1 MNTKKTFFT
10 LLKNAH
16 VIAPEDLGV
25 KDILVAGEKIAMIGE
40 GLSLPAVYDCEV
52 VDCEGNYVVPGF
64 IDSHVHLIG
73 GGGEGGYATR
83 TPEIQLTD
91 ITTSGVTTVLGLLG
105 TDGVTRHVASLLAKA
120 RGLEDEGITAYIY
133 SGSYEIPTPTIT
145 GSVRNDIILI
155 DKVIGTGEIAM
166 CDHRSSQSPKE
177 AYQQITAEARVGGM
191 LSGKAGVV
199 NMHLGD
205 GEDGL
210 KMLYEITKNGE
221 IPKTQ
226 IIPTHVNRNKRLFK
240 EAIEWAKQGGIMDV
254 TSSVS
259 PETGSSHSVKSSE
272 AVKQALEAGVNIE
285 NITMS
290 SDGNG
295 SMPIFDEAGNNI
307 GVGVASQISILNEF
321 RDMVQKE
328 NIAITDAI
336 KIITSNI
343 AKFTKLY
350 PRKGCLANNSDA
362 DILVLDKDLQLQ
374 HVWARGTH
382 MVENGKPIVFG
393 TFEKDNRRYAIKSGR
408 KIYHF
413 LFINIFKHNKLI
425 LLFI

>member
-259 PETGSSHSVKSSE
+259 PESGSSHSVKSSE

-362 DILVLDKDLQLQ
+362 DILVLNKDLQLQ

-393 TFEKDNRRYAIKSGR
+393 TFEKR
-408 KIYHF
+408 K
-413 LFINIFKHNKLI
+413 
-425 LLFI
+425 

>member
-328 NIAITDAI
+328 NIAITDAV

-393 TFEKDNRRYAIKSGR
+393 TFEKR
-408 KIYHF
+408 
-413 LFINIFKHNKLI
+413 
-425 LLFI
+425 

>member
-40 GLSLPAVYDCEV
+40 GLSLPAIYDCEV

-321 RDMVQKE
+321 RDMMQKE

-393 TFEKDNRRYAIKSGR
+393 TFEKR
-408 KIYHF
+408 
-413 LFINIFKHNKLI
+413 
-425 LLFI
+425 

>member
-25 KDILVAGEKIAMIGE
+25 KDILIAGEKIAMIGE

-259 PETGSSHSVKSSE
+259 PESGSSHSVKSSE

-393 TFEKDNRRYAIKSGR
+393 TFEKR
-408 KIYHF
+408 K
-413 LFINIFKHNKLI
+413 
-425 LLFI
+425 

>member
-40 GLSLPAVYDCEV
+40 GLSLPAIYDCEV

-393 TFEKDNRRYAIKSGR
+393 TFEKR
-408 KIYHF
+408 
-413 LFINIFKHNKLI
+413 
-425 LLFI
+425 

>member
-210 KMLYEITKNGE
+210 KMLYEIIKNGE

-259 PETGSSHSVKSSE
+259 PESGSSHSVKSSE

-393 TFEKDNRRYAIKSGR
+393 TFEKR
-408 KIYHF
+408 
-413 LFINIFKHNKLI
+413 
-425 LLFI
+425 

>member
-350 PRKGCLANNSDA
+350 PRKGCLANSSDA

-393 TFEKDNRRYAIKSGR
+393 TFEKR
-408 KIYHF
+408 
-413 LFINIFKHNKLI
+413 
-425 LLFI
+425 

>member
-16 VIAPEDLGV
+16 VIVPEDLGV

-393 TFEKDNRRYAIKSGR
+393 TFEKR
-408 KIYHF
+408 
-413 LFINIFKHNKLI
+413 
-425 LLFI
+425 

>member
-259 PETGSSHSVKSSE
+259 PESGSSHSVKSSE

-382 MVENGKPIVFG
+382 MIVFVFFFVFV
-393 TFEKDNRRYAIKSGR
+393 TFV
-408 KIYHF
+408 F
-413 LFINIFKHNKLI
+413 LL
-425 LLFI
+425 

>member
-259 PETGSSHSVKSSE
+259 PESGSSHSVKSSE
-272 AVKQALEAGVNIE
+272 AIKQALEAGVNIE

-393 TFEKDNRRYAIKSGR
+393 TFEKR
-408 KIYHF
+408 
-413 LFINIFKHNKLI
+413 
-425 LLFI
+425 

>member
-40 GLSLPAVYDCEV
+40 SLSLLAVYDCEV

-259 PETGSSHSVKSSE
+259 PESGSSHSVKSSE

-393 TFEKDNRRYAIKSGR
+393 TFEKR
-408 KIYHF
+408 
-413 LFINIFKHNKLI
+413 
-425 LLFI
+425 

>member
-83 TPEIQLTD
+83 TPEVQLTD

-259 PETGSSHSVKSSE
+259 PESGSSHSVKSSE

-393 TFEKDNRRYAIKSGR
+393 TFEKR
-408 KIYHF
+408 
-413 LFINIFKHNKLI
+413 
-425 LLFI
+425 

>member
-240 EAIEWAKQGGIMDV
+240 EVIEWAKQGGIMDI

-259 PETGSSHSVKSSE
+259 PESGSSHSVKSSE

-393 TFEKDNRRYAIKSGR
+393 TFEKR
-408 KIYHF
+408 
-413 LFINIFKHNKLI
+413 
-425 LLFI
+425 

>member
-52 VDCEGNYVVPGF
+52 VDCKGNYVVPGF

-259 PETGSSHSVKSSE
+259 PESGSSHSVKSSE

-393 TFEKDNRRYAIKSGR
+393 TFEKR
-408 KIYHF
+408 
-413 LFINIFKHNKLI
+413 
-425 LLFI
+425 

>member
-240 EAIEWAKQGGIMDV
+240 EAIERAKQGGIMDV

-393 TFEKDNRRYAIKSGR
+393 TFEKR
-408 KIYHF
+408 
-413 LFINIFKHNKLI
+413 
-425 LLFI
+425 

>member
-155 DKVIGTGEIAM
+155 DKVIGIGEIAM

-259 PETGSSHSVKSSE
+259 PESGSSHSVKSSE

-393 TFEKDNRRYAIKSGR
+393 TFEKR
-408 KIYHF
+408 
-413 LFINIFKHNKLI
+413 
-425 LLFI
+425 

>member
-1 MNTKKTFFT
+1 MNTKKTFLT

-40 GLSLPAVYDCEV
+40 GLSLPAIYDCEV

-105 TDGVTRHVASLLAKA
+105 TDGVTRHVTSLLAKA

-259 PETGSSHSVKSSE
+259 PESGSSHSVKSSE

-393 TFEKDNRRYAIKSGR
+393 TFEKR
-408 KIYHF
+408 
-413 LFINIFKHNKLI
+413 
-425 LLFI
+425 

>member
-25 KDILVAGEKIAMIGE
+25 KNILVAGEKIAMIGE

-259 PETGSSHSVKSSE
+259 PESGSSHSVKSSE
-272 AVKQALEAGVNIE
+272 AVKQALEAGINIE

-393 TFEKDNRRYAIKSGR
+393 TFEKR
-408 KIYHF
+408 K
-413 LFINIFKHNKLI
+413 
-425 LLFI
+425 

>member
-40 GLSLPAVYDCEV
+40 GLSLPAIYDCEV

-240 EAIEWAKQGGIMDV
+240 EAIEWAKQGGIMDI

-259 PETGSSHSVKSSE
+259 PESGSSHSAKSSE

-393 TFEKDNRRYAIKSGR
+393 TFEKR
-408 KIYHF
+408 
-413 LFINIFKHNKLI
+413 
-425 LLFI
+425 

>member
-40 GLSLPAVYDCEV
+40 GLSLPAVYDSEV

-259 PETGSSHSVKSSE
+259 PESGSSHSVKSSE

-393 TFEKDNRRYAIKSGR
+393 TFEKR
-408 KIYHF
+408 
-413 LFINIFKHNKLI
+413 
-425 LLFI
+425 

>member
-226 IIPTHVNRNKRLFK
+226 IIPTHVNRNKHLFK
-240 EAIEWAKQGGIMDV
+240 EAIEWVKQGGIMDV

-259 PETGSSHSVKSSE
+259 PESGSSHSVKSSE

-393 TFEKDNRRYAIKSGR
+393 TFEKR
-408 KIYHF
+408 
-413 LFINIFKHNKLI
+413 
-425 LLFI
+425 

>member
-105 TDGVTRHVASLLAKA
+105 TDGVTRHVASLLARA

-321 RDMVQKE
+321 RDMLQKE

-393 TFEKDNRRYAIKSGR
+393 TFEKR
-408 KIYHF
+408 
-413 LFINIFKHNKLI
+413 
-425 LLFI
+425 

>member
-240 EAIEWAKQGGIMDV
+240 EAIEWTKQGGIMDI

-259 PETGSSHSVKSSE
+259 PESGSSHSVKSSE

-393 TFEKDNRRYAIKSGR
+393 TFEKR
-408 KIYHF
+408 
-413 LFINIFKHNKLI
+413 
-425 LLFI
+425 

>member
-105 TDGVTRHVASLLAKA
+105 TDGVTRHVTSLLAKA

-259 PETGSSHSVKSSE
+259 PESGSSHSVKSSE

-393 TFEKDNRRYAIKSGR
+393 TFEKR
-408 KIYHF
+408 
-413 LFINIFKHNKLI
+413 
-425 LLFI
+425 

>member
-1 MNTKKTFFT
+1 MEKSFFT

-25 KDILVAGEKIAMIGE
+25 KDILIAGEKIAAIGSD
-40 GLSLPAVYDCEV
+40 LSLPGCYDCTI
-52 VDCEGNYVVPGF
+52 VDCTDKYIVPGF
-64 IDSHVHLIG
+64 IDAHVHLIG

-91 ITTSGVTTVLGLLG
+91 ITTSGVTTVAGLLG

-145 GSVRNDIILI
+145 GSVRKDIILI

-226 IIPTHVNRNKRLFK
+226 IIPTHANRHKRLFK
-240 EAIEWAKQGGIMDV
+240 ECVEWAKQGGLIDI

-259 PETGSSHSVKSSE
+259 PATGSVNGLKPSE
-272 AVKQALEAGVNIE
+272 AVKQALDAGVDISK
-285 NITMS
+285 ITMS

-295 SMPIFDEAGNNI
+295 SMPIFDDEGNNI
-307 GVGVASQISILNEF
+307 GVGVASQSSLLEEF

-328 NIAITDAI
+328 GITITDAI
-336 KIITSNI
+336 KTITSNV
-343 AKFTKLY
+343 ARNLKLY
-350 PRKGCLANNSDA
+350 PNKGSINKNSDA
-362 DILVLDKDLQLQ
+362 DILVLDKNLMLQD
-374 HVWARGTH
+374 VWARGTH

-393 TFEKDNRRYAIKSGR
+393 TFEKRY
-408 KIYHF
+408 
-413 LFINIFKHNKLI
+413 
-425 LLFI
+425 

>member
-145 GSVRNDIILI
+145 GNVRNDIILI

-393 TFEKDNRRYAIKSGR
+393 TFEKR
-408 KIYHF
+408 
-413 LFINIFKHNKLI
+413 
-425 LLFI
+425 

>member
-40 GLSLPAVYDCEV
+40 GLSLPAIYDCEV

-259 PETGSSHSVKSSE
+259 PESGSSHSVKSSE

-321 RDMVQKE
+321 RDMMQKE

-393 TFEKDNRRYAIKSGR
+393 TFEKR
-408 KIYHF
+408 
-413 LFINIFKHNKLI
+413 
-425 LLFI
+425 

>member
-259 PETGSSHSVKSSE
+259 PESGSSHSVKPSE

-321 RDMVQKE
+321 RDMMQKE

-393 TFEKDNRRYAIKSGR
+393 TFEKR
-408 KIYHF
+408 
-413 LFINIFKHNKLI
+413 
-425 LLFI
+425 

>member
-240 EAIEWAKQGGIMDV
+240 EAIEWAKQGGVMDV

-259 PETGSSHSVKSSE
+259 PESGSSHSVKSSE

-393 TFEKDNRRYAIKSGR
+393 TFEKR
-408 KIYHF
+408 
-413 LFINIFKHNKLI
+413 
-425 LLFI
+425 

>member
-40 GLSLPAVYDCEV
+40 GLSLPAIYDCEV

-259 PETGSSHSVKSSE
+259 PESGSSHSVKSSE

-382 MVENGKPIVFG
+382 VVENGKPIVFG
-393 TFEKDNRRYAIKSGR
+393 TFEKR
-408 KIYHF
+408 
-413 LFINIFKHNKLI
+413 
-425 LLFI
+425 

>member
-259 PETGSSHSVKSSE
+259 PESGSSHSVKSSE

-382 MVENGKPIVFG
+382 MVENGKPIVLG
-393 TFEKDNRRYAIKSGR
+393 TFEKR
-408 KIYHF
+408 
-413 LFINIFKHNKLI
+413 
-425 LLFI
+425 

>member
-259 PETGSSHSVKSSE
+259 PETGSSYSVKSSE

-393 TFEKDNRRYAIKSGR
+393 TFEKR
-408 KIYHF
+408 
-413 LFINIFKHNKLI
+413 
-425 LLFI
+425 

>member
-40 GLSLPAVYDCEV
+40 GLSLPAIYDCEV
-52 VDCEGNYVVPGF
+52 VDCEGNYVGPGF
-64 IDSHVHLIG
+64 IDSHGHLIG

-259 PETGSSHSVKSSE
+259 PESGSSHSVKSSE

-393 TFEKDNRRYAIKSGR
+393 TFEKR
-408 KIYHF
+408 
-413 LFINIFKHNKLI
+413 
-425 LLFI
+425 

>member
-1 MNTKKTFFT
+1 M
-10 LLKNAH
+10 
-16 VIAPEDLGV
+16 
-25 KDILVAGEKIAMIGE
+25 
-40 GLSLPAVYDCEV
+40 
-52 VDCEGNYVVPGF
+52 
-64 IDSHVHLIG
+64 
-73 GGGEGGYATR
+73 
-83 TPEIQLTD
+83 
-91 ITTSGVTTVLGLLG
+91 G

-145 GSVRNDIILI
+145 GSVRNDVILI

-210 KMLYEITKNGE
+210 KMLYEITKSGE

-240 EAIEWAKQGGIMDV
+240 EAVEWAKQGGIMDV
-254 TSSVS
+254 TSSINPVDENS
-259 PETGSSHSVKSSE
+259 NVYKSSE
-272 AVKQALEAGVNIE
+272 AVKIALAEGVNID

-295 SMPIFDEAGNNI
+295 SMPIFDEDGNNI

-321 RDMVQKE
+321 RDMVQQE
-328 NIAITDAI
+328 GIAITDAI
-336 KIITSNI
+336 KIITSNV

-350 PRKGCLANNSDA
+350 PRKGTVTKNSDA

-393 TFEKDNRRYAIKSGR
+393 TFEKDNRRYSKEVVD
-408 KIYHF
+408 KNLPLF
-413 LFINIFKHNKLI
+413 L
-425 LLFI
+425 

>member
-40 GLSLPAVYDCEV
+40 GLSLPAIYDCEV

-120 RGLEDEGITAYIY
+120 CGLEDEGITAYIY

-259 PETGSSHSVKSSE
+259 PESGSSHSVKSSE

-393 TFEKDNRRYAIKSGR
+393 TFEKR
-408 KIYHF
+408 
-413 LFINIFKHNKLI
+413 
-425 LLFI
+425 

>member
-40 GLSLPAVYDCEV
+40 GLSLPAIYDCEV

-105 TDGVTRHVASLLAKA
+105 TDGVTRHVTSLLAKA

-259 PETGSSHSVKSSE
+259 PESGSSHSVKSSE

-393 TFEKDNRRYAIKSGR
+393 HY
-408 KIYHF
+408 
-413 LFINIFKHNKLI
+413 
-425 LLFI
+425 